1 MNTHKLNMLRE
12 IANLAHQL
20 VHDEIN
26 KAKIYAKLKHVV
38 TTVIDKQFENS
49 LTLDDIGSF
58 DVEKLRVKGNV
69 FWAMVN
75 GKPYDGEFTVDVDL
89 REHTCQLDG
98 MVIYTDA
105 GTVDDVILEMA
116 LSEEIQAH
124 IDDNGGDYEAD
135 AMGAAIDRACDQME
149 DR

>member
-1 MNTHKLNMLRE
+1 MKTSKINMLRK
-12 IANLAHQL
+12 IANLAHLL
-20 VHDEIN
+20 VHDKIN
-26 KAKIYAKLKHVV
+26 KAKIFEQLKRAIELNV
-38 TTVIDKQFENS
+38 DKQTEHS